1 MRAATIRDGEIVVAE
16 HPDPEPGAG
25 ECLIKV
31 RGAGVNGADIL
42 QRAGHYPAPPG
53 SPEDIPGLELAGEVA
68 ALGPGASR
76 FSEGDRVMAIAGGGG
91 QAELAV
97 IHERQLMP
105 VPDGLDWEVAGGLPE
120 VFCTAYDA
128 IFTQGGLAAGERLL
142 VHGGAGGVGTAAVQ
156 LGVAAGAR
164 VTASVRSEELRPQVA
179 ELGAEA
185 IEPDGFEE
193 TGPYDVILE
202 LVGGSNLPGNLK
214 ALATGG
220 RITVIGVGGTGP
232 KAELNLL
239 ALMQKRGAIRA
250 STLRARPL
258 EEKAAVARLVE
269 KHVLP
274 GFEGGALTVPL
285 AATFPLDQA
294 ADAYERFS
302 AGSKF
307 GKVVILPNAG

>member
-1 MRAATIRDGEIVVAE
+1 MRAATIRDGAIVIEE
-16 HPDPEPGAG
+16 HPDPEPGTG

-42 QRAGHYPAPPG
+42 QRAGHYPPPPG

-68 ALGPGASR
+68 GLGPGASR

-105 VPDGLDWEVAGGLPE
+105 VPADLDWDAAGGLPE

-142 VHGGAGGVGTAAVQ
+142 VHGAAGGVGTAAVQ
-156 LGVAAGAR
+156 LGIAAGAR
-164 VTASVRSEELRPQVA
+164 VTATVRNEELRPQVA

-185 IEPDGFEE
+185 IDPGGFEE
-193 TGPYDVILE
+193 TGPYDVVLE
-202 LVGGSNLPGNLK
+202 LVGGSNMPGNLK

-220 RITVIGVGGTGP
+220 RVTVIGVGGTGP
-232 KAELNLL
+232 KAEVNLL

-269 KHVLP
+269 THVLP
-274 GFEGGALTVPL
+274 GFESGALKVPV
-285 AATFPLDQA
+285 AASYDLEQA
-294 ADAYERFS
+294 AEAYERFT
-302 AGSKF
+302 AGGKL
-307 GKVVILPNAG
+307 GKVVITCGD